1 MQQRAWWQAWGRTIW
16 GLHPW
21 KEMIMSARRKPAP
34 PVLAEVPGFSYYTP
48 AAANVPARPVPV
60 LSALEQM
67 YAYWS
72 RG

>member
-1 MQQRAWWQAWGRTIW
+1 
-16 GLHPW
+16 
-21 KEMIMSARRKPAP
+21 MSARRKPAP
-34 PVLAEVPGFSYYTP
+34 PVLAEVPGLSYYTP